1 MDNRLTALLYGI
13 REAAVVLLMAVED
26 YLEISNDKSVLARRR
41 AKVKELH
48 G

>member
-1 MDNRLTALLYGI
+1 MDSKLTALLYGI

-26 YLEISNDKSVLARRR
+26 YLAVPNDKSVLARRR
-41 AKVKELH
+41 EKVRELH